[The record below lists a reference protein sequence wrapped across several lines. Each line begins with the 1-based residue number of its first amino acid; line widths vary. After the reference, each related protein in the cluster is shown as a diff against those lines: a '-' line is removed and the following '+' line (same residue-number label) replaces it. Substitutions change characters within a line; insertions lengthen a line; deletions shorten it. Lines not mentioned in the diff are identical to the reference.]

1 MARILHGVEAPPRA
15 SDHLLPTMTL
25 YEMRATRIGLTV
37 HPSSR
42 LPDRAS
48 GLYPLELGDA
58 FELFEQFGSGLITI
72 FGALGALPLSGPA
85 MTRRRLDIETSTS
98 LRMTVVFSAS
108 LCALCGWFFFTRPQR
123 TRRCA

>member
-72 FGALGALPLSGPA
+72 FRAFGEHLENNAFELVGDGELIFFGLFGFGLANLADGVGQRIFRATSRFSLVSRAL
-85 MTRRRLDIETSTS
+85 
-98 LRMTVVFSAS
+98 
-108 LCALCGWFFFTRPQR
+108 
-123 TRRCA
+123 

>member
-58 FELFEQFGSGLITI
+58 FELFEEVGGGLVAV
-72 FGALGALPLSGPA
+72 FGALGEHFEDDAFELVGDGELVFLGLFRVGLANLADGVGQRIFRATSRFSLVSRAL
-85 MTRRRLDIETSTS
+85 
-98 LRMTVVFSAS
+98 
-108 LCALCGWFFFTRPQR
+108 
-123 TRRCA
+123 